1 MKLKTCLG
9 ALLALSFCYAD
20 VRLPSVIGDHML
32 LQRDVPVRIFGKGR
46 PWERSRCLSVGRMS
60 DDNRRPGPMGSVAR
74 AHETGSAA
82 EMTIR
87 EPMKSRSRMSW

>member
-32 LQRDVPVRIFGKGR
+32 LQRDVPVRIFGKAAPR
-46 PWERSRCLSVGRMS
+46 KVLVSLSAGRMC
-60 DDNRRPGPMGSVAR
+60 RRQQTPWAGGKCGSR
-74 AHETGSAA
+74 
-82 EMTIR
+82 
-87 EPMKSRSRMSW
+87 P

>member
-32 LQRDVPVRIFGKGR
+32 LQRDVPVRIFGKAA
-46 PWERSRCLSVGRMS
+46 PAERSLSLSAGRMCRPQQTPS
-60 DDNRRPGPMGSVAR
+60 ADGKCGSRR
-74 AHETGSAA
+74 
-82 EMTIR
+82 
-87 EPMKSRSRMSW
+87 